1 MTTSKELYT
10 KILPHAMAAYTAKSS
25 DMQSAKQMAH
35 SLAAECVAECGRL
48 GMLEDVQAASR
59 QYAALPLTQQGQQPA
74 ASSGAQG
81 LALFAETQ
89 PQGGPVGGL
98 VPVGS
103 PYQPAPHYNA
113 AGQAGAAQQPPAMA
127 AEPAAPWYPPHLAHL
142 HRQNAPAVSVGT
154 PQAQIASGQGQIA
167 SPMQPYDVAGM
178 RVVPP
183 AGNTFVPPAQAGVM
197 NNVVQVPTPQ
207 GHSALGTDAVIS
219 QPTQRPNTQD
229 TIVAPASQ
237 LVVQQAGGAGTT
249 FVPERIVR

>member
-1 MTTSKELYT
+1 MTTAKELYT

-25 DMQSAKQMAH
+25 DLQSAKQMAH

-48 GMLEDVQAASR
+48 GMLEDVQAATR
-59 QYAALPLTQQGQQPA
+59 QYVAAPLVQPEQPM

-81 LALFAETQ
+81 LAKFAASQ
-89 PQGGPVGGL
+89 PQGGPVAG
-98 VPVGS
+98 VNPVGS
-103 PYQPAPHYNA
+103 PYQPAAHYNA
-113 AGQAGAAQQPPAMA
+113 TGQQGGAVQPPAVVTA
-127 AEPAAPWYPPHLAHL
+127 PAAPWYPPHLAHL
-142 HRQNAPAVSVGT
+142 HQQPGSSIPVGT
-154 PQAQIASGQGQIA
+154 PQAQVASGQGQVA
-167 SPMQPYDVAGM
+167 SQPQPYDVGGM

-183 AGNTFVPPAQAGVM
+183 VGNTFVPPAQAGVM

-219 QPTQRPNTQD
+219 QPSQRPNTQD
-229 TIVAPASQ
+229 TIVAPGNQ